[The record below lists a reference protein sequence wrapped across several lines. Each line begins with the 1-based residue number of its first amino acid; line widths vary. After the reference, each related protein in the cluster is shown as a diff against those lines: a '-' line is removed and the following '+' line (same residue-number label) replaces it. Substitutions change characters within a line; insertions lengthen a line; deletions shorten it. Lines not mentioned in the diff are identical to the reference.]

1 MDIWDSMRN
10 GLTWNQKLAE
20 LKMNIDSKDVHD
32 LVVEM
37 EEHYYNH

>member
-1 MDIWDSMRN
+1 MTNKPS
-10 GLTWNQKLAE
+10 WNQKLAE

-32 LVVEM
+32 LVDEM